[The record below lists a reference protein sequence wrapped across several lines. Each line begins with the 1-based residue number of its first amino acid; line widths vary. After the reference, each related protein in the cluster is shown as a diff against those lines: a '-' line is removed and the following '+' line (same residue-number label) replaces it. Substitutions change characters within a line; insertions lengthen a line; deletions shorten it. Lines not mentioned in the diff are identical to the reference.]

1 VVPVLIAVA
10 VVAVI
15 ALVAG
20 AFIMGRK
27 RAAGAAPAG
36 APAAAIPAV
45 ARAAAPAP
53 AAAPAAAPFPAPA
66 PAAAPLPRGERAAAS
81 PVEVERARLD
91 AQRIRQEAESSA
103 SQLRQQ
109 VEQQASSYRNRVES
123 ELRDLRHKAEQSILE
138 EERRRQEKMLEA
150 ERRLARQEA
159 ETSQQRMKA
168 AALEKELEQEKG
180 KVAEQLAQA
189 KAKDEQL
196 QTKIAEEEQK
206 LLSIAQ
212 LTSGEAR
219 DIVMKKFEE
228 ACQGDLA
235 KYLAK
240 KEEERKDRAEELAQ
254 KIVATAIQRCAVSYV
269 SDTVTSVIDLP
280 SDEMKG
286 RIIGREGRNIRAIE
300 KATGVDVIVD
310 DTPGVIVISCFDMVR
325 RETARR
331 ALEKLINDGRIHP
344 ARIDE
349 LIEVEKKAIDE
360 DIRTTGKK
368 VCVDLGL
375 QKVHPQIQ
383 YLIGRLKYRTSYGQ
397 NVLEHS
403 IEIAHILSSIA
414 SELKLDPLIAKRC
427 GLMHDIG
434 KALTHELDGSHAVL
448 GAEQARRFDEPR
460 MIWNAIGAHHEDM
473 PYESTYAVLTQVGD
487 AISAG
492 RPGARRDSTEQYV
505 ERLEKLE
512 AAATSFSGVTQAY
525 AVQAGRELR
534 VLVDADK
541 LDDNQALLTAR
552 DIAKKI
558 EDELTYPGEI
568 RVTLIRERKVVEVA
582 R

>member
-1 VVPVLIAVA
+1 MQIVA
-10 VVAVI
+10 V
-15 ALVAG
+15 
-20 AFIMGRK
+20 
-27 RAAGAAPAG
+27 AAGATALVGAVAFVLGRKKGAG
-36 APAAAIPAV
+36 AP
-45 ARAAAPAP
+45 P
-53 AAAPAAAPFPAPA
+53 AAAPRPGASSLAPPPAPPQRPPEPSAPRAAAAP
-66 PAAAPLPRGERAAAS
+66 ED
-81 PVEVERARLD
+81 VERARLE
-91 AQRIRQEAESSA
+91 AQRLRYEAESA
-103 SQLRQQ
+103 AMQVRQQ
-109 VEQQASSYRNRVES
+109 AEQHANTVRNRAES
-123 ELRDLRHKAEQSILE
+123 DIRDLRNKAEAAWNE
-138 EERRRQEKMLEA
+138 EERKRQEKMLDV
-150 ERRLARQEA
+150 ERRLARREA
-159 ETSQQRMKA
+159 ETHQERQKVA
-168 AALEKELEQEKG
+168 VLEKTLEEEKEKLG
-180 KVAEQLAQA
+180 TQLAEA
-189 KAKDEQL
+189 KSRDEEL
-196 QTKIAEEEQK
+196 KAKIAEEEQK

-212 LTSGEAR
+212 LSAQEAR

-228 ACQGDLA
+228 ACQSDLA
-235 KYLAK
+235 KYLEK
-240 KEEERKDRAEELAQ
+240 KEEEKKDRADELAQ
-254 KIVATAIQRCAVSYV
+254 RIVGTAIQRCAVRYV

-325 RETARR
+325 REIARR

-344 ARIDE
+344 TRIEE
-349 LIEVEKKAIDE
+349 LIETEKKAIDE
-360 DIRTTGKK
+360 DIRNTGKK
-368 VCVDLGL
+368 VCAELGL
-375 QKVHPQIQ
+375 LKVHAQIQ

-403 IEIAHILSSIA
+403 IEIAHILSSIS
-414 SELKLDPLIAKRC
+414 SELKLDPLIGKRC

-460 MIWNAIGAHHEDM
+460 LIWNAIGAHHEDM

-492 RPGARRDSTEQYV
+492 RPGARRDSVEQYI

-512 AAATSFSGVTQAY
+512 AAATSFSGVLSAY

-541 LDDNQALLTAR
+541 LDDQQALLTAR

>member
-1 VVPVLIAVA
+1 VDTLQIVATPVRSLQLWVA
-10 VVAVI
+10 SP
-15 ALVAG
+15 LP
-20 AFIMGRK
+20 GRK
-27 RAAGAAPAG
+27 KSGAAPPAVPSAPPPPPRASARLPRRFAPRTARRAPSLRRRTSSARASTRSASAPGRAGRDAAEAAGRAAGEHAEVPRRVG
-36 APAAAIPAV
+36 A
-45 ARAAAPAP
+45 R
-53 AAAPAAAPFPAPA
+53 
-66 PAAAPLPRGERAAAS
+66 
-81 PVEVERARLD
+81 
-91 AQRIRQEAESSA
+91 
-103 SQLRQQ
+103 
-109 VEQQASSYRNRVES
+109 
-123 ELRDLRHKAEQSILE
+123 ELRSKAEQAWNDEERKRQEKVLDAERKLARREAETQQERQKVAVLEKTLE
-138 EERRRQEKMLEA
+138 EEKEKLG
-150 ERRLARQEA
+150 
-159 ETSQQRMKA
+159 T
-168 AALEKELEQEKG
+168 
-180 KVAEQLAQA
+180 QLAEA
-189 KAKDEQL
+189 KTRDEEL
-196 QTKIAEEEQK
+196 KAKIAEEEQK

-212 LTSGEAR
+212 LSATEAR

-228 ACQGDLA
+228 ACQSDLA
-235 KYLAK
+235 KYLEK
-240 KEEERKDRAEELAQ
+240 KEEEKKDRADELAQ
-254 KIVATAIQRCAVSYV
+254 RIVGTAIQRCAVRYV

-325 RETARR
+325 REIARR

-344 ARIDE
+344 TRIEE
-349 LIEVEKKAIDE
+349 LIETEKKAIDE
-360 DIRTTGKK
+360 DIRNTGKK
-368 VCVDLGL
+368 VCAELGL
-375 QKVHPQIQ
+375 LKVHAQIQ

-414 SELKLDPLIAKRC
+414 SELKLDPLIGKRC

-460 MIWNAIGAHHEDM
+460 LIWNAIGAHHEDM

-487 AISAG
+487 AISAS
-492 RPGARRDSTEQYV
+492 RPGARRDSVEQYI

-512 AAATSFSGVTQAY
+512 AAATSFSGVVSAY

-541 LDDNQALLTAR
+541 LDDQQALLTAR

>member
-1 VVPVLIAVA
+1 MEAWQIVAIVIAV
-10 VVAVI
+10 VI
-15 ALVAG
+15 VGGIAYFFG
-20 AFIMGRK
+20 SRK
-27 RAAGAAPAG
+27 SSGAALAESVAPPRAH
-36 APAAAIPAV
+36 APASGPV
-45 ARAAAPAP
+45 RPPEPAAPRP
-53 AAAPAAAPFPAPA
+53 AAAP
-66 PAAAPLPRGERAAAS
+66 ED
-81 PVEVERARLD
+81 VERARLE
-91 AQRIRQEAESSA
+91 AQRVRYEAESA
-103 SQLRQQ
+103 AMQVRQQ
-109 VEQQASSYRNRVES
+109 AEQHANTVRNRAES
-123 ELRDLRHKAEQSILE
+123 DIRDLRNKAEAAWNE
-138 EERRRQEKMLEA
+138 EERKRQEKMLDV
-150 ERRLARQEA
+150 ERRLARREA
-159 ETSQQRMKA
+159 ETHQERQKVA
-168 AALEKELEQEKG
+168 VLEKTLEEEKEKLG
-180 KVAEQLAQA
+180 TQLAEA
-189 KAKDEQL
+189 KTRDEEL
-196 QTKIAEEEQK
+196 KAKIAEEEQK

-212 LTSGEAR
+212 LSAQEAR

-228 ACQGDLA
+228 ACQSDLA
-235 KYLAK
+235 KYLEK
-240 KEEERKDRAEELAQ
+240 KEEEKKDRADELAQ
-254 KIVATAIQRCAVSYV
+254 RIVGTAIQRCAVRYV

-325 RETARR
+325 REIARR

-344 ARIDE
+344 TRIEE
-349 LIEVEKKAIDE
+349 LIESEKKAIDE
-360 DIRTTGKK
+360 DIRNTGKK
-368 VCVDLGL
+368 TCADLGL
-375 QKVHPQIQ
+375 LKVHPQIQ

-403 IEIAHILSSIA
+403 IEIAHILSSIS
-414 SELKLDPLIAKRC
+414 SELKLDPLIGKRC

-460 MIWNAIGAHHEDM
+460 LIWNAIGAHHEDM

-492 RPGARRDSTEQYV
+492 RPGARRDSVEQYI

-512 AAATSFSGVTQAY
+512 AAATSFSGVVSAY

-541 LDDNQALLTAR
+541 LDDQQALLTAR

>member
-1 VVPVLIAVA
+1 MLDAERKLARREAETQQERQKVA
-10 VVAVI
+10 V
-15 ALVAG
+15 LE
-20 AFIMGRK
+20 K
-27 RAAGAAPAG
+27 T
-36 APAAAIPAV
+36 
-45 ARAAAPAP
+45 
-53 AAAPAAAPFPAPA
+53 
-66 PAAAPLPRGERAAAS
+66 
-81 PVEVERARLD
+81 
-91 AQRIRQEAESSA
+91 
-103 SQLRQQ
+103 
-109 VEQQASSYRNRVES
+109 
-123 ELRDLRHKAEQSILE
+123 LE
-138 EERRRQEKMLEA
+138 EEKEKLG
-150 ERRLARQEA
+150 
-159 ETSQQRMKA
+159 T
-168 AALEKELEQEKG
+168 
-180 KVAEQLAQA
+180 QLAEA
-189 KAKDEQL
+189 KTRDEEL
-196 QTKIAEEEQK
+196 KAKIAEEEQK

-212 LTSGEAR
+212 LSATEAR

-228 ACQGDLA
+228 ACQSDLA
-235 KYLAK
+235 KYLEK
-240 KEEERKDRAEELAQ
+240 KEEEKKDRADELAQ
-254 KIVATAIQRCAVSYV
+254 RIVGTAIQRCAVRYV

-325 RETARR
+325 REIARR

-344 ARIDE
+344 TRIEE
-349 LIEVEKKAIDE
+349 LIETEKKAIDE
-360 DIRTTGKK
+360 DIRNTGKK
-368 VCVDLGL
+368 VCAELGL
-375 QKVHPQIQ
+375 LKVHAQIQ

-414 SELKLDPLIAKRC
+414 SELKLDPLIGKRC

-460 MIWNAIGAHHEDM
+460 LIWNAIGAHHEDM

-487 AISAG
+487 AISAS
-492 RPGARRDSTEQYV
+492 RPGARRDSVEQYI

-512 AAATSFSGVTQAY
+512 AAATSFSGVVSAY

-541 LDDNQALLTAR
+541 LDDQQALLTAR

>member
-1 VVPVLIAVA
+1 VDNFQIVAIAGAVA
-10 VVAVI
+10 AVVG
-15 ALVAG
+15 G
-20 AFIMGRK
+20 AFFLGRK
-27 RAAGAAPAG
+27 KSAG
-36 APAAAIPAV
+36 APPAV
-45 ARAAAPAP
+45 PSAPPPPRASAPAP
-53 AAAPAAAPFPAPA
+53 APVRAPEPAAPRAVAAP
-66 PAAAPLPRGERAAAS
+66 ED
-81 PVEVERARLD
+81 VERARLD
-91 AQRIRQEAESSA
+91 AQRIRLEAEA
-103 SQLRQQ
+103 AAMQLKQQ
-109 VEQQASSYRNRVES
+109 AEQQASTLRYRAES
-123 ELRDLRHKAEQSILE
+123 EARELRSKAEQAWNDEERKRQEKVLDTERKLARREAETQQERQKITVLEQTLE
-138 EERRRQEKMLEA
+138 EEKQKL
-150 ERRLARQEA
+150 
-159 ETSQQRMKA
+159 
-168 AALEKELEQEKG
+168 G
-180 KVAEQLAQA
+180 VQLAEA
-189 KAKDEQL
+189 KTHDEEL
-196 QTKIAEEEQK
+196 KTKIVEQDQK

-212 LTSGEAR
+212 LSATEAR
-219 DIVMKKFEE
+219 DIVMKRFEE
-228 ACQGDLA
+228 ACQGDMA
-235 KYLAK
+235 KYLEK
-240 KEEERKDRAEELAQ
+240 KEEEKKDRADELAQ
-254 KIVATAIQRCAVSYV
+254 RIVGTAIQRCAVRYV

-325 RETARR
+325 REIARR

-344 ARIDE
+344 TRIEE
-349 LIEVEKKAIDE
+349 LIETEKKAIDE
-360 DIRTTGKK
+360 DIRNTGKK
-368 VCVDLGL
+368 VCAELGL
-375 QKVHPQIQ
+375 LKVHAQIQ

-414 SELKLDPLIAKRC
+414 SELKLDPLIGKRC

-460 MIWNAIGAHHEDM
+460 LIWNAIGAHHEDM

-492 RPGARRDSTEQYV
+492 RPGARRDSVEQYI

-512 AAATSFSGVTQAY
+512 AAATSFSGVVSAY

-541 LDDNQALLTAR
+541 LDDQQALLTAR

>member
-1 VVPVLIAVA
+1 METVLF
-10 VVAVI
+10 I
-15 ALVAG
+15 ALGVV
-20 AFIMGRK
+20 
-27 RAAGAAPAG
+27 AAGAAYFFGRKNAPV
-36 APAAAIPAV
+36 APAAPPPPPQVVHVPASQEELDRAQAE
-45 ARAAAPAP
+45 ARRVRAEADAQAAA
-53 AAAPAAAPFPAPA
+53 
-66 PAAAPLPRGERAAAS
+66 
-81 PVEVERARLD
+81 V
-91 AQRIRQEAESSA
+91 RQQAD
-103 SQLRQQ
+103 QLRQQ
-109 VEQQASSYRNRVES
+109 NDALREKSDQLRQQTEQTAQRERVRIET
-123 ELRDLRHKAEQSILE
+123 ELREKRQRFEAELQAEAKDHRDKVLE
-138 EERRRQEKMLEA
+138 T
-150 ERRLARQEA
+150 ERRLARKEA
-159 ETSQQRMKA
+159 ETDKEKQRIEVRDQEIAAEKQRLDQQA
-168 AALEKELEQEKG
+168 AE
-180 KVAEQLAQA
+180 V
-189 KAKDEQL
+189 KAKDEAL
-196 QTKIAEEEQK
+196 AAKLKEEEAK

-212 LTSGEAR
+212 LSAQEAR

-228 ACQGDLA
+228 ECQGDLA

-240 KEEERKDRAEELAQ
+240 KEEEKKERADEIAQ
-254 KIVATAIQRCAVSYV
+254 RIVGTAIQRCAVRYV

-310 DTPGVIVISCFDMVR
+310 DTPGVIVISCFDAVR

-331 ALEKLINDGRIHP
+331 ALEKLIGDGRIHP

-349 LIEVEKKAIDE
+349 LIEAEKKGIDE
-360 DIRTTGKK
+360 DIRNTGKK
-368 VCVDLGL
+368 ACADLGL

-383 YLIGRLKYRTSYGQ
+383 FLVGRLKYRTSYGQ

-403 IEIAHILSSIA
+403 IEIAHIMSSICA
-414 SELKLDPLIAKRC
+414 ELRLDPLVGKRC

-448 GAEQARRFDEPR
+448 GADQARRFDEPR
-460 MIWNAIGAHHEDM
+460 LIWNAIGAHHEDM
-473 PYESTYAVLTQVGD
+473 PYESTYAVLTQIGD

-492 RPGARRDSTEQYV
+492 RPGARRDSVEQYI

-512 AAATSFSGVTQAY
+512 ATAVSFEGVSSAY

-534 VLVDADK
+534 VMVDADK

-552 DIAKKI
+552 NIARKI

-568 RVTLIRERKVVEVA
+568 KVTLIRERKVTEVA
-582 R
+582 H